1 MKTFSF
7 AIVILVGLALSS
19 LAKIGDDE
27 KQIESVYGKPAK
39 VLEEKGSG
47 KKIGYTAGQVA
58 VVVDFVNGI
67 SRREG
72 FAKPDTSMFKE
83 DEIKQILDVSAPQ
96 NTTWKE
102 ESGKGGDRKWK
113 RSDGKAEAFFP
124 ARQTYFVVQDV
135 SYAPPE

>member
-1 MKTFSF
+1 MKRLSF
-7 AIVILVGLALSS
+7 VIAISAALSVTAF
-19 LAKIGDDE
+19 AKIGDDE

-39 VLEEKGSG
+39 VLEEKGSA
-47 KKIGYTAGQVA
+47 KKVGYSAGQVA
-58 VVVDFVNGI
+58 VVVDFVNGL

-83 DEIKQILDVSAPQ
+83 DEIKQILDVSAAQ

-102 ESGKGGDRKWK
+102 EAGKAGDRKWK

-135 SYAPPE
+135 SFAPPE